1 MLQFLVND
9 YLPHY
14 GLPKIRTNTV
24 SYKLDRM
31 SGVVVRH
38 VDNRSMLGYNRNIIS
53 IYFGSPYG
61 LVGTYAL
68 LSNRTEMFFEN
79 QRSFGVVPSEELCRY
94 LVV

>member
-38 VDNRSMLGYNRNIIS
+38 VDNRKMMGYPRNIIS

-68 LSNRTEMFFEN
+68 LSDRREMFFEN
-79 QRSFGVVPSEELCRY
+79 QYPFGLIPSEELYRY
-94 LVV
+94 LRL

>member
-38 VDNRSMLGYNRNIIS
+38 VDNRKMMGYPRNIIT
-53 IYFGSPYG
+53 IYSGSPYG
-61 LVGTYAL
+61 FVGTYAL
-68 LSNRTEMFFEN
+68 LSDRREMFFEN
-79 QRSFGVVPSEELCRY
+79 QYPFGLIPSEELYRY
-94 LVV
+94 LRL